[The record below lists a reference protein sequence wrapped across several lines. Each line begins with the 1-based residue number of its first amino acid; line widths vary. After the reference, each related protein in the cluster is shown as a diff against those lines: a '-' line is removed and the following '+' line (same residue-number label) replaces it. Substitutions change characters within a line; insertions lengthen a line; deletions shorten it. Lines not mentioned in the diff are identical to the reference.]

1 MRTVVVGERPPE
13 LAEWIE
19 RRRRLG
25 QDLFD
30 EVWDGEYHLVP
41 GPSAKHG
48 RVYDELMAL
57 LRPLARRAG
66 LVSTGPFNLGGPDDF
81 RVPDGGLHRGDPT
94 EIFLPTAAVVVEVLS
109 PHDETYEKLPFY
121 AKRGV
126 AEVIVADP
134 EARAVG
140 IWRVAE
146 SAFTETDRSQLLGVT
161 AMDLKEGLQW
171 P

>member
-41 GPSAKHG
+41 GPSAKHA
-48 RVYDELMAL
+48 RAYDELMAL

-66 LVSTGPFNLGGPDDF
+66 LVSTGPFNLGVPDDF
-81 RVPDGGLHRGDPT
+81 RVPDGGLHRGDAT
-94 EIFLPTAAVVVEVLS
+94 EVFLPTVAVVVEVLS

-126 AEVIVADP
+126 EELIVADP
-134 EARAVG
+134 EARTVSMFRLA
-140 IWRVAE
+140 A
-146 SAFTETDRSQLLGVT
+146 SAYTETDRSELLR
-161 AMDLKEGLQW
+161 ARAKDLTGNLDW

>member
-19 RRRRLG
+19 RRRGLG

-30 EVWDGEYHLVP
+30 EVWDGECHVVP
-41 GPSAKHG
+41 GPSGKHA

-94 EIFLPTAAVVVEVLS
+94 EVFLPTAAVVVEVLS

-126 AEVIVADP
+126 EEVIVADP
-134 EARAVG
+134 QSRAVS
-140 IWRVAE
+140 IFRLDYNDHR
-146 SAFTETDRSQLLGVT
+146 ETDGSELLGAT
-161 AMDLKEGLQW
+161 TGELGRDIDW